1 MTAPAPVPAPPA
13 LAVAPAPTVRYLPD
27 LDVVTPPDSS
37 DPYSSRGPHVL
48 RLFGAQVGFRY
59 ARLGVRSG
67 DRRISVPVSADDL
80 RRLAADAL
88 AKADLLDGGA
98 LAPAV
103 SPQPSPTPAAAPT
116 AETGARP

>member
-1 MTAPAPVPAPPA
+1 MTAAVPAPPPVP
-13 LAVAPAPTVRYLPD
+13 VATAPVAVRYLPD

-67 DRRISVPVSADDL
+67 DRRISVPVSAADL
-80 RRLAADAL
+80 RLLAADAL

-98 LAPAV
+98 PTPAV

-116 AETGARP
+116 AETGDRP